1 MSGDQ
6 TGHCLDTLVIWN
18 KYFFLCKKLCAQHS
32 FCSLQYVYAILV
44 TAWQGSMER
53 KHRNQQKCVQ
63 TSSKWCPWTTLG
75 ASAWLSQGMVLRF
88 LLRHQQR
95 ALFRLVVTCDKWESI
110 QTDISCFEN
119 EIRFKLPGWIAW
131 CITVIAIIL
140 MISSGLP
147 QTNRYC
153 RMISMIFLAPI
164 KKMQP
169 FCLHLFLI
177 SIAVGS
183 CFSIF
188 LNNLIK
194 TRNSCQFDSNSFH
207 H

>member
-1 MSGDQ
+1 MAGKHGKKAQESTKTCSDKFQVVPLDYPWSLCLTVSGYGAQIFAWAPTKSFVQ
-6 TGHCLDTLVIWN
+6 TG
-18 KYFFLCKKLCAQHS
+18 
-32 FCSLQYVYAILV
+32 
-44 TAWQGSMER
+44 
-53 KHRNQQKCVQ
+53 
-63 TSSKWCPWTTLG
+63 
-75 ASAWLSQGMVLRF
+75 
-88 LLRHQQR
+88 
-95 ALFRLVVTCDKWESI
+95 VTCDKWELI